1 MAQRD
6 CSGSMILLEVLQ
18 AKAKRVVVLYISIVR
33 RRACCAPDVMLAGV
47 SNSDREEIAA
57 G

>member
-6 CSGSMILLEVLQ
+6 CSGSMILLEALQ

-33 RRACCAPDVMLAGV
+33 RRACCAPDVMLARV
-47 SNSDREEIAA
+47 SNWNSDEVTA